1 MNEKYIKINGNSEYI
16 LDFKKTTKNVSDF
29 INIYSQLVSYIK
41 SLKASLALRNVRF
54 IDDYFLN

>member
-29 INIYSQLVSYIK
+29 INIYS
-41 SLKASLALRNVRF
+41 
-54 IDDYFLN
+54 